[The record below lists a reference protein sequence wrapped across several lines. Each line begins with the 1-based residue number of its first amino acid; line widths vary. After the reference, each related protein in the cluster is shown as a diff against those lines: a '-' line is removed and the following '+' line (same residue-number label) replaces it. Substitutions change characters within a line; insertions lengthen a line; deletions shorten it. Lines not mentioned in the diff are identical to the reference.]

1 MLGILSKIV
10 KQSCACSFI
19 TYSQDNKSNNPTSS
33 SHVNP
38 PGETGSTL
46 CLLHGNH
53 SGIYFPAVS
62 LKHLTYFNYL
72 INNPIER
79 TRGFFCELQKQNNNP
94 PKKLN
99 INNFIISS
107 LTYLCQVV
115 LLKRLQSHFHLINK

>member
-10 KQSCACSFI
+10 KQSCTCSFI

-62 LKHLTYFNYL
+62 LKHLTYFSYL

-94 PKKLN
+94 PKKLKHKQFH
-99 INNFIISS
+99 NFFSHLSMPSSII
-107 LTYLCQVV
+107 
-115 LLKRLQSHFHLINK
+115 KRLQSHFHFINK